1 MAMAE
6 NKAEFDDLDAVFA
19 AARKTAPEPSAA
31 LLARIEADALRVAA
45 ERQPGTGAARG
56 RATPPA
62 RHRRAGIWQGI
73 SAALGGRGAVAG
85 LLSAT
90 LAGLWLGFSPPQG
103 LATLTQS
110 VTQSVLGSSTSLDG
124 LDLIPS
130 IDTVLT
136 TQG

>member
-6 NKAEFDDLDAVFA
+6 NSDEFDGLDAVFA
-19 AARKTAPEPSAA
+19 AARAKAPEPSAA
-31 LLARIEADALRVAA
+31 LLARVEADALRVMA
-45 ERQPGTGAARG
+45 ERQAAVAVVPR
-56 RATPPA
+56 RPA
-62 RHRRAGIWQGI
+62 RRGFWAIF
-73 SAALGGRGAVAG
+73 SEVLGGRGAVAG
-85 LLSAT
+85 LATAT

-124 LDLIPS
+124 LDLIPTL
-130 IDTVLT
+130 DTVLT